1 MSGPGSN
8 ISRIERSDLAARI
21 GELPRLKL
29 ANLPTPLEHC
39 PRLSKALGGP
49 QIYLKRDDLT
59 GLAFG
64 GNKTRQLEFLFP
76 QILAAKPDTVI
87 AGAYTQSNWCRQIT
101 AASVKLG
108 LKVRLVLVHGVKGPV
123 NQGNL
128 LLDRLMGADV
138 KIVELDDMHE
148 LEPLLE
154 AEAEVLRR
162 EGRRP
167 YVIQPFAMSTQA
179 ISAVGYVNALLELD
193 QQLESAG
200 LKADYIYVAG
210 ANVTPAGLLLGL
222 KALGRQ
228 TKVISICPIRWA
240 DDRAEDIARIAGT
253 AAELLQLP
261 VAVERYEVAVDEGY
275 IGERYG
281 LVTPAGREAFRLV
294 AQTEGIF
301 LDPVYS
307 SKAMSGLIDHVRTKR
322 LKPSDTVV
330 FIHTGGNPA
339 LFAYADE
346 LVRQDE
352 S

>member
-1 MSGPGSN
+1 MTGPN
-8 ISRIERSDLAARI
+8 PNTARTIDRAALAARI
-21 GELPRLKL
+21 AELPQVKL
-29 ANLPTPLEHC
+29 ANLPTPLDHC
-39 PRLSKALGGP
+39 PRLTKAVGGP
-49 QIYLKRDDLT
+49 QIYMKRDDLT

-76 QILAAKPDTVI
+76 QILATKPDTVI
-87 AGAYTQSNWCRQIT
+87 VGAYTQSNWCRQIT

-108 LKVRLVLVHGVKGPV
+108 LKVKLILVHGVKGPL

-128 LLDRLMGADV
+128 LLDRMMGADV
-138 KIVELDDMHE
+138 KVVELDDMHE

-154 AEAEVLRR
+154 AEAEALRR

-179 ISAVGYVNALLELD
+179 ISAVGYVNAMIELD
-193 QQLESAG
+193 WQLESSG
-200 LKADYIYVAG
+200 IKADYIYLAG

-222 KALGRQ
+222 KALGRT
-228 TKVISICPIRWA
+228 TKVVTLCPIRWS
-240 DDRAEDIARIAGT
+240 DDRAEDIAHIAGG
-253 AAELLQLP
+253 AAELLGLR
-261 VAVERYEVAVDEGY
+261 VAIEPDEIVVDESY

-281 LVTPAGREAFRLV
+281 LVTPQSREAFQLV

-307 SKAMSGLIDHVRTKR
+307 SKAMAGLIDHIRKKR
-322 LKPSDTVV
+322 LTATDTVV

-339 LFAYADE
+339 LFAYADD
-346 LVRQDE
+346 LAPR
-352 S
+352 